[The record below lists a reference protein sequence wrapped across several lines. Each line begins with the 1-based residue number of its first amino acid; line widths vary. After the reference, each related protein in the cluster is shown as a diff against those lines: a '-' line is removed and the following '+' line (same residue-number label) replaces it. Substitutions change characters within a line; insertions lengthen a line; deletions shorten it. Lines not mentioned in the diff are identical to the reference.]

1 MSSNNPR
8 YRTNILDP
16 RTFEMRAEFIHANTD
31 EVALEL
37 TMERFGNYRWE
48 LFEGR
53 RLVATH
59 SAPEMSPTREHPLRG

>member
-1 MSSNNPR
+1 MSSGNAR
-8 YRTNILDP
+8 YRTSILDP

-31 EVALEL
+31 EGALLL

-48 LFEGR
+48 LFEGK

-59 SAPEMSPTREHPLRG
+59 NGPEPVNTRELQHRR